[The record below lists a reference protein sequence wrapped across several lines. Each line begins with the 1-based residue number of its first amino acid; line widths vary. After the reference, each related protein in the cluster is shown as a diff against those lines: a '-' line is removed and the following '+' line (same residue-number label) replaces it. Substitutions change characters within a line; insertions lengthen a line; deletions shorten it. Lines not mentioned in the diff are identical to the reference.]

1 MSNHS
6 ATERAETNRSVTK
19 RSEKK
24 RSETERSPWRRLWSL
39 ADDVAYLNHGSF
51 GPSPIVVQESYERW
65 TRRLEQQP
73 MNFFLR
79 EMEPAFEE
87 ALSVL
92 ADFVGASRGNLIFVD
107 NATFGMNIVAASIS
121 LETDDEVLI
130 NDHEYGAVT
139 RLWRRTCQQAGAR
152 LVTCELASP
161 VTDPAAIVEQLF
173 ARVTSRTKLVV
184 VSHVTSPTAL
194 VMPVEEIC
202 RRAKG
207 LGIPVCIDGPHAV
220 AMLPLSLRKIDCDFY
235 TASCHKWLSAPFG
248 SGFLYVAPHQQKGVK
263 PAVISWGGSIGGR
276 QPGWKDEF
284 NWLGTRNPAA
294 FLATAD
300 AVQFLRSSVF
310 SMSQSSDDRK
320 ADSIADPAKSDSNRT
335 MLDEFRQSASAMI
348 NYAVTELGRTVG
360 TKPLIDN
367 FDLRSE
373 TMISLVLP
381 DEFSSNA
388 DSVGKAGQRH
398 PLQDWLWDKHRI
410 EIPII
415 SWNGQLLIRISAH
428 LYNSLAEYSQ
438 LAHAVHS
445 FAQSSTCMD

>member
-6 ATERAETNRSVTK
+6 ATDFTP
-19 RSEKK
+19 
-24 RSETERSPWRRLWSL
+24 TEHSPWRKLWNL

-51 GPSPIVVQESYERW
+51 GPSPIVVQEAYERW
-65 TRRLEQQP
+65 TRQLEQQP

-87 ALSVL
+87 SLSAL
-92 ADFVGASRGNLIFVD
+92 ADFVGTSRGNLIFVD
-107 NATFGMNIVAASIS
+107 NATFGMNIVAASTR
-121 LETDDEVLI
+121 LDTDDEVLL

-139 RLWRRTCQQAGAR
+139 RLWRRTCQQARAR
-152 LVTCELASP
+152 LITCELASP
-161 VTDPAAIVEQLF
+161 VTDSDLIVEQLF
-173 ARVTSRTKLVV
+173 TRVTSRTKLIV

-202 RRAKG
+202 RRAKE

-220 AMLPLSLRKIDCDFY
+220 GMLPLNLRKLDCDFY

-248 SGFLYVAPHQQKGVK
+248 SGFLYVAPRQQKSVK
-263 PAVISWGGSIGGR
+263 PAVVSWGGSIGGR
-276 QPGWKDEF
+276 QPSWKDEF
-284 NWLGTRNPAA
+284 NWLGTRNPVA

-300 AVQFLRSSVF
+300 AIRFLKSSVS
-310 SMSQSSDDRK
+310 SMSQS
-320 ADSIADPAKSDSNRT
+320 IADPKADPTFDRTASDCDRT
-335 MLDEFRQSASAMI
+335 MLDEFRQSAGAMT
-348 NYAVTELGRTVG
+348 NHAVAELGRTVG

-367 FDLRSE
+367 LDLRSE

-381 DEFSSNA
+381 DEYSRNS

-398 PLQDWLWDKHRI
+398 PLQDWLWDKHRT

-415 SWNGQLLIRISAH
+415 SWNDQLMIRISAH
-428 LYNSLAEYSQ
+428 LYNSPAEYSQ
-438 LAHAVHS
+438 LAHAVQS
-445 FAQSSTCMD
+445 FAQSRTCID